1 MLLWYVQ
8 CLDTTN
14 GVYIKVSGDK
24 YLTVNRKGTGMKMVT
39 SMIIILLFTI
49 VNIRLA
55 ESRIFMTPNAW
66 LTIEEDSKDKIE
78 NLKLV
83 DTSSVHNK
91 EVPTKKN
98 SVEPVQ
104 EPEHDA
110 TPFPKGKSTASM

>member
-1 MLLWYVQ
+1 
-8 CLDTTN
+8 
-14 GVYIKVSGDK
+14 
-24 YLTVNRKGTGMKMVT
+24 
-39 SMIIILLFTI
+39 MIIILVFTI

-110 TPFPKGKSTASM
+110 TPFPKGKCTATDFFNATAKIHLKLSDTNLLDLLD

>member
-83 DTSSVHNK
+83 NTSSVHNK

-98 SVEPVQ
+98 SVELVQ

-110 TPFPKGKSTASM
+110 TPFPKGKKEYSL